1 MKKASLAL
9 MLALAALLPAAH
21 AQAVTGNA
29 EAGARKNAMCIGCHG
44 IPGYRASF
52 PRTYSVPMISGQDA
66 AFIRSA
72 LEEYR
77 KGARRNPTMR
87 GIAGSLTDQ
96 DIADLAAYYSQHGGA
111 TAAPPAAAL
120 PAGWSAELKAKVAV
134 CVTCHG
140 SNFSTPVTPGAP
152 RLAGQHADYL
162 ALALGNYQAINA
174 VVGNDNAIMKGQA
187 ASLTR
192 SDISQI
198 SRFLGSLPGQLK
210 VVPEGGVMVRR

>member
-1 MKKASLAL
+1 

-21 AQAVTGNA
+21 AQTVTGNA

-44 IPGYRASF
+44 IPAYRASF
-52 PRTYSVPMISGQDA
+52 PRVYSVPMISGQDA

-77 KGARRNPTMR
+77 KGDRRHPTMR
-87 GIAGSLTDQ
+87 GVAGSLSDQ
-96 DIADLAAYYSQHGGA
+96 DVADLAAYYSQQGGA
-111 TAAPPAAAL
+111 TAAPPAATL

-162 ALALGNYQAINA
+162 EVALGNYQFSNA
-174 VVGNDNAIMKGQA
+174 YVGNENAIMKGQA
-187 ASLTR
+187 AVLTR

-198 SRFLGSLPGQLK
+198 ARFLSGLPGQLK
-210 VVPEGGVMVRR
+210 VVPEGGVVRR